1 MPRVTKAELE
11 RENAELREKLLSVYD
26 ELGDFLE
33 IEDEDGDPDEEED
46 EDDPEE
52 QGD

>member
-11 RENAELREKLLSVYD
+11 RENAELRDKLLSVYD

-33 IEDEDGDPDEEED
+33 IDGEDGDSDEEDVED
-46 EDDPEE
+46 VEE
-52 QGD
+52 QDD